1 MSFNKFKFTTGSK
14 KKLENS
20 SLSQHSED
28 EILKPLQSSLRDNL
42 ESFKKAFNNSPDIV
56 IREWNFGENHSVQA
70 ALIFVSG
77 LVDNQFINQFIMAP
91 LVPFSNIPD
100 ESLLDIF
107 KQHLLPIGGVNET
120 NNFDSLLTGLLSG
133 DTVFLCD
140 SCDRGLL
147 IDSKGWESRGIEEPT
162 SQYVIRGPKDGFTEN
177 LTTNIAMVRRRIVNS
192 NLWTEQYRIG
202 KVTKTKVSILYI
214 QGMASKKII
223 DEVRERLKR
232 IEIDGILES
241 GYIEELIQDNN
252 FTVFP
257 TVFNSER
264 PDVIAAGLLE
274 GRVAIVV
281 DGTPFVLMVPA
292 LFTHFFQ
299 AAEDYYQRFDIST
312 LIRWLRY
319 FAFIIA
325 LLGPSLYIAITTY
338 HHDMLPPQ
346 ILISLSAQREG
357 IPFPAFIEALMMEL
371 TFELLR
377 EAGIRLPR
385 AVGQSISIVGALVI
399 GQAAVEAGI
408 VSAAMVIVVSITAIA
423 SFTMP
428 SYSLSISIRILRFG
442 MMGLAACFG
451 LFGVVAGVIM
461 VIQHLCHLKSF
472 GVSYMSPITP
482 VNIAMQRD
490 TFIRAPWRLMQKNLS
505 IAHLKES
512 IINKKVIDN
521 LKKKKGE

>member
-1 MSFNKFKFTTGSK
+1 MNEFP
-14 KKLENS
+14 
-20 SLSQHSED
+20 
-28 EILKPLQSSLRDNL
+28 IPLQSSLRDNL
-42 ESFKKAFNNSPDIV
+42 ELFKKAFNNSPDIV
-56 IREWNFGENHSVQA
+56 IRELSFGESHSFQA
-70 ALIFVSG
+70 AFIFVSG

-91 LVPFSNIPD
+91 EVPFTDLPK
-100 ESLLDIF
+100 ERLLDMF
-107 KQHLLPIGGVNET
+107 KQHLLPIGGSDET
-120 NNFDSLLTGLLSG
+120 DDFNTLLTGLLSG

-140 SCDRGLL
+140 HCSRGLL
-147 IDSKGWESRGIEEPT
+147 IFSKGWETRGIEEPS
-162 SQYVIRGPKDGFTEN
+162 SQTVIRGPKEGFTESM
-177 LTTNIAMVRRRIVNS
+177 TTNIAMVRRKIANS
-192 NLWTEQYRIG
+192 NLWSEQYCIG
-202 KVTKTKVSILYI
+202 KVTKTKVSILYLHGI
-214 QGMASKKII
+214 ASKNII
-223 DEVRERLKR
+223 DEVRARLNR
-232 IEIDGILES
+232 IDIDGILES
-241 GYIEELIQDNN
+241 GYIEEFIQDNQ
-252 FTVFP
+252 FSVFP

-264 PDVIAAGLLE
+264 PDVVAAGLLE

-299 AAEDYYQRFDIST
+299 AAEDYYQRFDIAT

-319 FAFIIA
+319 FAFVIA

-346 ILISLSAQREG
+346 LLISLSAQREG

-399 GQAAVEAGI
+399 GQAAVQAGI

-428 SYSLSISIRILRFG
+428 SYNLAISIRILRFG

-461 VIQHLCHLKSF
+461 VIQHLCHVKSF
-472 GVSYMSPITP
+472 GVSYLSPLAP
-482 VNIAMQRD
+482 VNTAMQRD
-490 TFIRAPWRLMQKNLS
+490 TLIRAPWRLMRKNSS
-505 IAHLKES
+505 IARFFGNSKT
-512 IINKKVIDN
+512 
-521 LKKKKGE
+521 KKGE

>member
-1 MSFNKFKFTTGSK
+1 MPP
-14 KKLENS
+14 ENGIPIT
-20 SLSQHSED
+20 LHSD
-28 EILKPLQSSLRDNL
+28 LQGNL
-42 ESFKKAFNNSPDIV
+42 DFFKKETNSSPDII
-56 IREWNFGENHSVQA
+56 IREWNFGSCQA
-70 ALIFVSG
+70 ALIFVAG
-77 LVDNQFINQFIMAP
+77 LVDNQFINQFIMSP
-91 LVPFSNIPD
+91 LVPFSD
-100 ESLLDIF
+100 ATEDRLMDIF
-107 KQHLLPIGGVNET
+107 KQHRLPIGGIQET
-120 NNFDSLLTGLLSG
+120 DDLNTLLTGLLSG

-140 SCDRGLL
+140 GYDRGLL
-147 IDSKGWESRGIEEPT
+147 IASKGWEERGVEEST
-162 SQYVIRGPKDGFTEN
+162 SQTVIRGPKDGFTES
-177 LTTNIAMVRRRIVNS
+177 LTTNIALVRRRIVNP
-192 NLWTEQYRIG
+192 NLWSEHYRIG
-202 KVTKTKVSILYI
+202 QVTKTRVAIIYINGIASNKVV
-214 QGMASKKII
+214 

-241 GYIEELIQDNN
+241 GYIEEMIQDNK

-264 PDVIAAGLLE
+264 PDVISAGLLE
-274 GRVAIVV
+274 GRVAIIV

-312 LIRWLRY
+312 FIRWLRY

-325 LLGPSLYIAITTY
+325 LLGPSLYIAITTF

-346 ILISLSAQREG
+346 LLISLSAQREG

-399 GQAAVEAGI
+399 GQAAVQAGI

-428 SYSLSISIRILRFG
+428 AYNMAISIRMLRFG
-442 MMGLAACFG
+442 MMGIAACFG
-451 LFGVVAGVIM
+451 LFGVVAGLIFI
-461 VIQHLCHLKSF
+461 IQHLCHLRSF
-472 GVSYMSPITP
+472 GIPYLSPFAP
-482 VNIAMQRD
+482 VNVSMQRD
-490 TFIRAPWRLMQKNLS
+490 TLLRAPWWIMRKKVSMAN
-505 IAHLKES
+505 LKENAGGNHADRDTPTS
-512 IINKKVIDN
+512 KRE
-521 LKKKKGE
+521 GE